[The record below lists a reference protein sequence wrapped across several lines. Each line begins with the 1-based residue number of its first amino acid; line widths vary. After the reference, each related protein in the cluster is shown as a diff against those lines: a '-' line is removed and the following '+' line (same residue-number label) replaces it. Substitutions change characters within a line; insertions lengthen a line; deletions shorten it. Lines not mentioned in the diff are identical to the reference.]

1 MQLPS
6 WICPCR
12 RNRVEPFVVVSH
24 PVVDQPP
31 VNDAE
36 APVIPPEDNLENPYA
51 IEENPYLPAAE
62 AQDHIGPDEN
72 PVEDGTEE
80 IQALPGTGEIQ
91 DHLGPEGNPVQD
103 STSDNQARI
112 EIGETHPD
120 HDETQGQMETRS
132 PTPFDPVD
140 QHANTSWPT
149 RVASGISGTAS
160 RIVERIKGIARP
172 STPDSD
178 SLSI

>member
-91 DHLGPEGNPVQD
+91 DHLGPEGNPRLTLTTMRPKD
-103 STSDNQARI
+103 RWRLAPRPPSIPSIN
-112 EIGETHPD
+112 
-120 HDETQGQMETRS
+120 ML
-132 PTPFDPVD
+132 
-140 QHANTSWPT
+140 T
-149 RVASGISGTAS
+149 RVGQ
-160 RIVERIKGIARP
+160 RE
-172 STPDSD
+172 
-178 SLSI
+178 